1 MRLLQISILALLFF
15 VIGLISCSSSVTVFK
30 AKHPRDAQIYDA
42 WVKYNKETIN
52 PDCQHDYVRGIVM
65 GTHAEPLDS
74 VEVKIE
80 GEIAF
85 TNTKGKFYLI
95 IPDDFNTNKRV
106 SFECRGYRKIQIPTK
121 EVTCRE
127 LVVRMQES
135 VRQK

>member
-1 MRLLQISILALLFF
+1 MRLLQISIPALVFF
-15 VIGLISCSSSVTVFK
+15 VIGFISCSTSVTVYK
-30 AKHPRDAQIYDA
+30 AKHPRDSRIYDA

-52 PDCQHDYVRGIVM
+52 PDCQQDYIEGIVM
-65 GTHAEPLDS
+65 DTHAKPITG

-80 GEIAF
+80 GNSAF
-85 TNTKGKFYLI
+85 TTADGKFYLI
-95 IPDDFNTNKRV
+95 VPGDFNTNKRV
-106 SFECRGYRKIQIPTK
+106 SFEFNGFRKIQLPTK

>member
-1 MRLLQISILALLFF
+1 MRLDHIFFLVILFIS
-15 VIGLISCSSSVTVFK
+15 IGLISCGSSVTVYK
-30 AKHPRDAQIYDA
+30 AKHPRDGSIYDA

-65 GTHAEPLDS
+65 GTHADPLDS

-80 GEIAF
+80 GEYAF
-85 TNTKGKFYLI
+85 TNTDGKFYLI
-95 IPDDFNTNKRV
+95 IPDNFNTNKRV
-106 SFECRGYRKIQIPTK
+106 SFECPGYRKIQIPTK

-127 LVVRMQES
+127 LVVRMHES